1 MTESDPL
8 TRILRAEAPEARV
21 AARRFADRAA
31 AEHLADLAYATEE
44 SPLGTLL
51 LVSGA
56 GGLTR
61 MHYLDD
67 PLEPLLEKLARSR
80 SPRIVESRAAL
91 DPWLRELD
99 EYFAGRRRRFEAPLD
114 WEQMAPFQRAVLR
127 ATAAIPFGETST
139 YSGVAALAGS
149 PRAQRAA
156 GNALGA
162 NPLAIIVP
170 CHRVLRTG
178 GGFGGYT
185 GGVERKHFLL
195 VLEGRAGSPRPPSAA
210 CGDPSGDAAN

>member
-1 MTESDPL
+1 MSESDPL
-8 TRILRAEAPEARV
+8 SRVLRAAVPEAHA

-31 AEHLADLAYATEE
+31 AEGVADLAYAAEA

-51 LVSGA
+51 LVTGPR
-56 GGLTR
+56 GLTR
-61 MHYLDD
+61 MNYLDGAI
-67 PLEPLLEKLARSR
+67 EPVLEKLARTR
-80 SPRIVESRAAL
+80 SPRIVQSRTAL

-99 EYFAGRRRRFEAPLD
+99 EYFAGRRQRFDAPLD

-127 ATAAIPFGETST
+127 ATTAIPYGRTST
-139 YSGVAALAGS
+139 YSGVAAEAGN

-170 CHRVLRTG
+170 CHRVLRSG

-185 GGVERKHFLL
+185 GGLERKHFLL
-195 VLEGRAGSPRPPSAA
+195 ELEGLGS
-210 CGDPSGDAAN
+210 G